1 MGMHVAYDIPVRKWV
16 YLEGVDSQEV
26 AKRLL
31 LEKIEKNDDIL
42 DKFYIIDISRILD
55 TQKEDVKIKMY
66 YYGED

>member
-1 MGMHVAYDIPVRKWV
+1 MGMHIAYDIPVRKWV

-26 AKRLL
+26 AKKLL

-42 DKFYIIDISRILD
+42 D
-55 TQKEDVKIKMY
+55 THKEDVKIKMY

>member
-1 MGMHVAYDIPVRKWV
+1 MGMHVAYDIPVRKCV

-42 DKFYIIDISRILD
+42 D
-55 TQKEDVKIKMY
+55 THKEDVKIKMY

>member
-42 DKFYIIDISRILD
+42 DTHI
-55 TQKEDVKIKMY
+55 EDVKIKMY

>member
-16 YLEGVDSQEV
+16 YLEGGDSQEV

-31 LEKIEKNDDIL
+31 LEKIEKNDD
-42 DKFYIIDISRILD
+42 FLD
-55 TQKEDVKIKMY
+55 THKEDVKIKMY

>member
-31 LEKIEKNDDIL
+31 LEKIEKDDDIL
-42 DKFYIIDISRILD
+42 D
-55 TQKEDVKIKMY
+55 THKEDVKIKMY
-66 YYGED
+66 FYGED

>member
-1 MGMHVAYDIPVRKWV
+1 MGMHIAYDIPVRKWV

-31 LEKIEKNDDIL
+31 LEKIEKDDDIL
-42 DKFYIIDISRILD
+42 D
-55 TQKEDVKIKMY
+55 THKEDVKIKMY

>member
-42 DKFYIIDISRILD
+42 D
-55 TQKEDVKIKMY
+55 THKEDVKIKMY

>member
-31 LEKIEKNDDIL
+31 LEKIEKDDDIL
-42 DKFYIIDISRILD
+42 D
-55 TQKEDVKIKMY
+55 THKEDVKIKMY

>member
-31 LEKIEKNDDIL
+31 LEKIEKDDDIL
-42 DKFYIIDISRILD
+42 D
-55 TQKEDVKIKMY
+55 THKEDVKIR
-66 YYGED
+66 

>member
-1 MGMHVAYDIPVRKWV
+1 MGMHIAYDIPVRKWV

-42 DKFYIIDISRILD
+42 D
-55 TQKEDVKIKMY
+55 THKEDVKIKMY

>member
-31 LEKIEKNDDIL
+31 LEKIEKNDD
-42 DKFYIIDISRILD
+42 FLD
-55 TQKEDVKIKMY
+55 THKEDVKIKMY